1 MATPPVRSARSD
13 FDQKREHER
22 QRWRDRSRQIR
33 FWRKALPVVIAGIAG
48 LLVLWIGGRS
58 LIVKL
63 TSTSAGKDGQGV
75 RMVNPRFYG
84 RDSSNRAFVLGASEA
99 RRDLANARTVT
110 LAGPNVTLDSDGVN
124 PTRVEASRGIYR
136 EDQRRL
142 TLDGGVQMKDGRGYN
157 FTTPSAQVDTTTGQ
171 VVGNSGVKGDG
182 PLGRITASSYAVN
195 DRGKRIVMR
204 GDVRARIVQ

>member
-1 MATPPVRSARSD
+1 MATPPVRPARSD
-13 FDQKREHER
+13 FDLKREQER
-22 QRWRDRSRQIR
+22 QRWRERSRQIR
-33 FWRKALPVVIAGIAG
+33 FWRRALPVVIAVIAA

-58 LIVKL
+58 VIVKL
-63 TSTSAGKDGQGV
+63 TSAGAGKETQGV

-84 RDSSNRAFVLGASEA
+84 RDSSNRAFVLGATEA
-99 RRDLANARTVT
+99 SRDLANARTVT
-110 LAGPNVTLDSDGVN
+110 LAGPNVTLDADGVN
-124 PTRVEASRGIYR
+124 PTHVQANRGVYR

-142 TLDGGVQMKDGRGYN
+142 TLDGGVLLKDGRGYN

-182 PLGRITASSYAVN
+182 PLGRITASSYGVY
-195 DRGKRIVMR
+195 DRGKRIVMK